1 MKRAWLLAALV
12 VAGCG
17 RPERDPAFDPTST
30 STDQALTV
38 CAAGT
43 TVPGIDV
50 SHWDGTINWPQVADG
65 GQTFV
70 FMKATE
76 GTGFTDP
83 QFATNWQGAKAA
95 GVARGAYHFFH
106 SNMDPIQQAD
116 FFLSVAGNDFSH
128 DLPPMLDLEVTDNS
142 TSAVVAST
150 ALAWLQHVQE
160 QTGRAPVVYTSARFM
175 TSIGNPSG
183 FEAYPLF
190 VANWQVTCPN
200 VPTPWTNWVF
210 WQSTDAETVPG
221 ISGTGNVDGDSFNG
235 DLAGL
240 IALTDGGPPPA
251 VDAGPATTSTSTTT
265 TTGTT
270 STSSGSTTTGTTG
283 SSSTSTSTTTT
294 TTTTTGGSTTGTTTA
309 GSTTGTSTTGI
320 STTAGV
326 TSTSGSGAPDAG
338 SGASTKKSGCGC
350 GSSGSADALSVLFA
364 ILGLAALGRRS
375 R

>member
-17 RPERDPAFDPTST
+17 RPERDPAFDPTA
-30 STDQALTV
+30 TDQALSV
-38 CAAGT
+38 CANGT

-50 SHWDGTINWPQVADG
+50 SHWDGTIDWGQVADG

-83 QFATNWQGAKAA
+83 EFAANWQGAKAA

-106 SNMDPIQQAD
+106 SNVDPIQQAD
-116 FFLSVAGNDFSH
+116 YFLSVAGNDFSH

-142 TSAVVAST
+142 TNAVVAST

-160 QTGRAPVVYTSARFM
+160 VTGRAPVVYTSARFM
-175 TSIGNPSG
+175 NSIGNPSG

-200 VPTPWTNWVF
+200 VPTPWTGWVF
-210 WQSTDAETVPG
+210 WQSTDSETVSG
-221 ISGTGNVDGDSFNG
+221 ISGASAVDGDSFNG

-240 IALTDGGPPPA
+240 IALTDGGPPPVI
-251 VDAGPATTSTSTTT
+251 VDAGPATTSSSSSSSSSGSSSSSSSSSGTGTSTGTSSSSSSSSS
-265 TTGTT
+265 TGT
-270 STSSGSTTTGTTG
+270 SGSHASSSSSGST
-283 SSSTSTSTTTT
+283 S
-294 TTTTTGGSTTGTTTA
+294 A
-309 GSTTGTSTTGI
+309 GS
-320 STTAGV
+320 V
-326 TSTSGSGAPDAG
+326 TSTSGSTGG
-338 SGASTKKSGCGC
+338 SASTKKSGCGC
-350 GSSGSADALSVLFA
+350 GNTGSADALSILFA
-364 ILGLAALGRRS
+364 IAGLAALGRRS